1 MIKFIIWLSLLLLSC
16 LDLFGL
22 REKYPYP
29 RIKLGIDVLIEQ
41 NFSILSGQ
49 RVGLLCNFAS
59 RASDEKLTVE
69 HLISAPNF
77 NLTAIF
83 TPEHGFYGAVPAGKY
98 VPDDSIYGVPVFSL
112 YGNNRKPTRYQMSFL
127 DVIVVD
133 LQDIGLRS
141 YTFIST
147 LTKVLESA
155 AENNKQVIVLDRPNP
170 LGGEIVDG
178 NVLDTDKIS
187 FVGIAPIAYLH
198 GCTIGELAIMFNE
211 EGWISN
217 EKKLKANLLVIK
229 MENWHRTNTWEDT
242 GLRWYATSPNIP
254 SVDAIRGAA
263 MFGVFGELHLF
274 NLGVGT
280 KYPFQFLA
288 LKNKNILKLSKHIKK
303 LLPIGIRFETK
314 YYGELKNQKSK
325 TTPIGF
331 LFKFDKNVNAPL
343 FTLGFK
349 IILELRKFFPELFE
363 LNSIPNVRKIM
374 FNKVIGNE
382 RLLDSLCKS
391 ANSIILS
398 QINDGLNEF
407 IKLRN
412 KYLLYN

>member
-1 MIKFIIWLSLLLLSC
+1 MVKFITCLLLLQLTSHNS
-16 LDLFGL
+16 FGF

-41 NFSILSGQ
+41 NFSILSGL
-49 RVGLLCNFAS
+49 RVGLLCNSAS
-59 RASDEKLTVE
+59 RTSDEKLTVE
-69 HLISAPNF
+69 HLISASHF
-77 NLTAIF
+77 TLTAIF
-83 TPEHGFYGAVPAGKY
+83 TPEHGFYGTVPAGKY
-98 VPDDSIYGVPVFSL
+98 IPDDSIYGVPIFSL
-112 YGNNRKPTRYQMSFL
+112 YGKNRKPTQYQMSL
-127 DVIVVD
+127 IDVIVVD
-133 LQDIGLRS
+133 LQDIGIRS

-147 LTKVLESA
+147 LAKVLESA

-178 NVLDTDKIS
+178 NVLDTDKTS

-198 GCTIGELAIMFNE
+198 GCTIGELATMFNE
-211 EGWISN
+211 EGWIGN
-217 EKKLKANLLVIK
+217 GKKLKANLLVIK
-229 MENWHRTNTWEDT
+229 MENWHRVNTWEDT
-242 GLRWYATSPNIP
+242 GLRWFATSPNIP

-288 LKNKNILKLSKHIKK
+288 LKNKNILKLGKHIKK
-303 LLPIGIRFETK
+303 LLPSGIQLETK
-314 YYGELKNQKSK
+314 YYGELKNPESK
-325 TTPIGF
+325 TPPIGF
-331 LFKFDKNVNAPL
+331 LFKFDKNLNTPL

-349 IILELRKFFPELFE
+349 IILELRRFFPELFE
-363 LNSIPNVRKIM
+363 LNSIPNARKTM

-391 ANSIILS
+391 TDSIILS
-398 QINDGLNEF
+398 LANEGLNEF
-407 IKLRN
+407 IKLRG
-412 KYLLYN
+412 KYLLYK